1 MSLESDL
8 ADISADVSEGV
19 DALRSVEDELDR
31 VVNTANI
38 LLLVIISVIAAF
50 CFMVFLGAG
59 GNGKGA

>member
-1 MSLESDL
+1 MESDL